1 MWHAMTMLL
10 IAWPHFLRLD
20 DCAKGNELLA
30 SGTRPPPIM
39 GIEPA
44 VDASI
49 LSVGTSAGASVEP
62 ESTVYVGSPLT
73 LTHNATNAMGFHT
86 VFVSSAGTLRDGED
100 CGGRGAQMVCTTCGA
115 GWLRRATWTP
125 TSPGRATLAVGA
137 AELGLG
143 TPAVTIASLTVV
155 VEPNLGL
162 ESRFSGI
169 CV

>member
-1 MWHAMTMLL
+1 MWHATTVLL
-10 IAWPHFLRLD
+10 IAWPHFLRQD
-20 DCAKGNELLA
+20 KCAKGIELLA

-49 LSVGTSAGASVEP
+49 LSVKSATGTSVGP
-62 ESTVYVGSPLT
+62 ESTVFVGSPLT

-86 VFVSSAGTLRDGED
+86 VFVTSAGTLRDGED
-100 CGGRGAQMVCTTCGA
+100 CGEGGAQMVCTTCGA

-125 TSPGRATLAVGA
+125 TRPGRATLAVGA

-143 TPAVTIASLTVV
+143 TPAVTIASLAVV
-155 VEPNLGL
+155 VEPNIGV

>member
-1 MWHAMTMLL
+1 MTVLL
-10 IAWPHFLRLD
+10 AAWPHFLRVD
-20 DCAKGNELLA
+20 NCGKGLELLA
-30 SGTRPPPIM
+30 SGGTRPPPIM

-49 LSVGTSAGASVEP
+49 LSVETSAGAPVGP
-62 ESTVYVGSPLT
+62 GSTVYVGSPLT
-73 LTHNATNAMGFHT
+73 LVHNATNAMGFHT
-86 VFVSSAGTLRDGED
+86 VFVTSTGALLNGED
-100 CGGRGAQMVCTTCGA
+100 CGARGAQMVCTTCGA

-143 TPAVTIASLTVV
+143 TPAVTIATLTVV
-155 VEPNLGL
+155 VEPDLGVQSTL
-162 ESRFSGI
+162 GGM